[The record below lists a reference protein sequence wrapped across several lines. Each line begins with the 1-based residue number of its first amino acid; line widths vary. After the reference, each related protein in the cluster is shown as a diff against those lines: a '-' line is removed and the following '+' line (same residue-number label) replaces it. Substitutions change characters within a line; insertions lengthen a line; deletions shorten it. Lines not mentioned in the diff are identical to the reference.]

1 MQYSGSGKFGGTH
14 IIFQRGGNE
23 MQLKSLLTKVIVVVF
38 LGVFAS
44 TGYAQ
49 PARIPQES
57 GFSGFVTGGAGV
69 WRVEDNMVKEIGGF
83 KVTDDSINTLDNK
96 PRSET
101 AVTPIFTYNLRYTF
115 ASTRTQIFL
124 GSELEDLLRFDTTT
138 LFGVRQEL
146 PDQSVIGVSYVFS
159 PFVSRVYKDPYETN
173 TNRNGTDRNING
185 VRLAY
190 ENILGSD
197 LAFQYTYRNI
207 DIDSERSG
215 SDPALGL
222 TGSQQDRLIRDGDQH
237 DLEVLY
243 RYVVESGG
251 IKHTFLPSFQYSYFD
266 LDGGAMTYNYFLF
279 NLNYRYDVEKFAIVL
294 NGYYGY
300 ADYDKENP
308 IFGKTREDDRYG
320 FSVLGFYKHIFGV
333 QGLHLNPLVTIN
345 RSDSNIDFYKSEVDL
360 FALSLLYNF

>member
-1 MQYSGSGKFGGTH
+1 
-14 IIFQRGGNE
+14 
-23 MQLKSLLTKVIVVVF
+23 MQLKSLFVKASILVF
-38 LGVFAS
+38 LLVLAS

-57 GFSGFVTGGAGV
+57 GFSGFVSGGAGF
-69 WRVEDNMVKEIGGF
+69 WRVEDNMVKKIGGF
-83 KVTDDSINTLDNK
+83 RVSDDDINSIDDK
-96 PRSET
+96 PKSET
-101 AVTPIFTYNLRYTF
+101 SVTPIFTYNLRYTF

-124 GSELEDLLRFDTTT
+124 GSQLEDLLRFDTTT
-138 LFGVRQEL
+138 LLGVRQEL
-146 PDQSVIGVSYVFS
+146 PDQSILGVAYVFA
-159 PFVSRVYKDPYETN
+159 PFVSEVYRDPYREN
-173 TNRNGTDRNING
+173 TNRDGTDRNING
-185 VRLAY
+185 VRLSY
-190 ENILGSD
+190 ENILSSD
-197 LAFQYTYRNI
+197 FSFQYTYRNI
-207 DIDSERSG
+207 DLSTESSG

-222 TGSQQDRLIRDGDQH
+222 TGSEQDRLDRNGDQH

-251 IKHTFLPSFQYSYFD
+251 SKHTFLPSFQYSYFD
-266 LDGGAMTYNYFLF
+266 LDGSAMTYDYFLF
-279 NLNYRYDVEKFAIVL
+279 NLNYRFDVQKFAIAV

-300 ADYDKENP
+300 ADYDKRNP

-360 FALSLLYNF
+360 FALSLFYNF

>member
-1 MQYSGSGKFGGTH
+1 VQYSGSEKFGGTF
-14 IIFQRGGNE
+14 ILSQYGGDK
-23 MQLKSLLTKVIVVVF
+23 MQLKSLFVKASILVF
-38 LGVFAS
+38 LCVFAS
-44 TGYAQ
+44 TAYAQ

-57 GFSGFVTGGAGV
+57 GFSGFVSGGAGV
-69 WRVEDNMVKEIGGF
+69 WRVEDNMVKKIGGF
-83 KVTDDSINTLDNK
+83 RVSDDEINSLDRK
-96 PRSET
+96 PQSET
-101 AVTPIFTYNLRYTF
+101 SVTPIFNYNVRYTF

-124 GSELEDLLRFDTTT
+124 GSELEDILRFDTTT

-146 PDQSVIGVSYVFS
+146 YDQSIIGVGYVFA
-159 PFVSRVYKDPYETN
+159 PFVSEVYRDPY
-173 TNRNGTDRNING
+173 RVDRDRDGTDRNING
-185 VRLAY
+185 VRLSY

-197 LAFQYTYRNI
+197 VSFQYTYRNI
-207 DIDSERSG
+207 DLDNESSG

-222 TGSQQDRLIRDGDQH
+222 TGSEQDRLDRNGDQH

-243 RYVVESGG
+243 RYVFESGG
-251 IKHTFLPSFQYSYFD
+251 SKHTFIPSFQYSYFD
-266 LDGGAMTYNYFLF
+266 LDGSAMTYNYFLF
-279 NLNYRYDVEKFAIVL
+279 NVNYRFDAEKFAIAL

-300 ADYDKENP
+300 ADYDKSNP

-360 FALSLLYNF
+360 FALSLFYAF